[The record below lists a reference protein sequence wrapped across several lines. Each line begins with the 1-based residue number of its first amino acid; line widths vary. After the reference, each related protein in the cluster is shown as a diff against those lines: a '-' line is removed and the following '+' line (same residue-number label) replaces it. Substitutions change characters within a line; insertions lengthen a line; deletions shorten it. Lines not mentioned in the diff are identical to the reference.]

1 MAAGRVLFTVCA
13 AFICLKGIGRG
24 QSYDLQVV
32 QPPKRPSAYQVNLG
46 ISLGRHTHNYEVW
59 HNGKCIVTIPS
70 TYTDNDDFSQKL
82 GCGAEIYWNA
92 DDTLVAIDED
102 VHQFSGE
109 VFIVDFRSAQPKVIK
124 VSCSLV
130 FPLIPGPI
138 HRCRLR
144 VDDGWIDGHT
154 LSLMYGAIY
163 KTQDGKSADADGKV
177 TVGVG
182 HDDSLDLR
190 PR

>member
-1 MAAGRVLFTVCA
+1 MTAGPILFTAC
-13 AFICLKGIGRG
+13 ILIGLTALGRA

-32 QPPKRPSAYQVNLG
+32 QPPKRSRDYKVNLG

-70 TYTDNDDFSQKL
+70 SYHDNDDFSQKL
-82 GCGAEIYWNA
+82 GCGAVIYWNA

-109 VFIVDFRSAQPKVIK
+109 VFIVDFRPAQPKVIQ
-124 VSCSLV
+124 VTRSLV
-130 FPLIPGPI
+130 VPLIPGPI
-138 HRCRLR
+138 HRCRIR
-144 VDDGWIDGHT
+144 VDSGWIDGHT

-163 KTQDGKSADADGKV
+163 KTQDGKTVDADGKA
-177 TVGVG
+177 TAGVN